1 MRSTI
6 SHHRPLTMILREGRW
21 IVFLALSAVA
31 NVLIASAVTLTKQ
44 SPPRVPVLT
53 VNLMARAAPAMVPQT
68 VPKPKTE
75 LVREPTREPIVEP
88 IAEPVPEPMPT
99 AQPIPQPKQPPAVM
113 PEKTLSP
120 PVQKVITT
128 PQAIQKVAQAHPQK
142 TKKAPP
148 QVVKPRKVAQTPPP
162 PQEQATKEDHK
173 RNPPKKEH
181 IAPAPKKQIAAKM
194 PPQKTPPQTVGASRD
209 QGQEAATIL
218 HEARYRQQTPPL
230 YPRRAL
236 DLGQQGTAIL
246 HVEVNHDGFTRTLKV
261 AQSSGHRLLDRAAL
275 AAVRKW
281 EFEPTQ
287 MNGERIT
294 SWVRVPVSFIIQS
307 SQ

>member
-1 MRSTI
+1 
-6 SHHRPLTMILREGRW
+6 MILREGRW

-31 NVLIASAVTLTKQ
+31 NVLIASAVTLAKQ
-44 SPPRVPVLT
+44 SPPQVRVLT
-53 VNLMARAAPAMVPQT
+53 VNLMARAAPATVPQT
-68 VPKPKTE
+68 VP
-75 LVREPTREPIVEP
+75 EP
-88 IAEPVPEPMPT
+88 IAESVPEPMPT
-99 AQPIPQPKQPPAVM
+99 AQPIPQHKQPSAVM

-120 PVQKVITT
+120 PVQKVVTT
-128 PQAIQKVAQAHPQK
+128 PQAIQEVAQAHPQK
-142 TKKAPP
+142 IKKAPPP
-148 QVVKPRKVAQTPPP
+148 QVVKPRPKVAQTRPP

-173 RNPPKKEH
+173 RNPPKKER
-181 IAPAPKKQIAAKM
+181 IAPTPKKQIAAKV
-194 PPQKTPPQTVGASRD
+194 PPQKTPPQTMGASRD

-246 HVEVNHDGFTRTLKV
+246 HVEVTHDGFTRTLKV

-281 EFEPTQ
+281 EFEPTE
-287 MNGERIT
+287 MNGKRIT

>member
-1 MRSTI
+1 
-6 SHHRPLTMILREGRW
+6 MILREGRW

-31 NVLIASAVTLTKQ
+31 NVLIAPAVTLTKH
-44 SPPRVPVLT
+44 SPPQVPVLT
-53 VNLMARAAPAMVPQT
+53 VNLMARAAPATVPQT
-68 VPKPKTE
+68 VP
-75 LVREPTREPIVEP
+75 EPTREPIV
-88 IAEPVPEPMPT
+88 EPVPEPMPT
-99 AQPIPQPKQPPAVM
+99 AQPIPQHKQPPAVM

-142 TKKAPP
+142 IEKAPPP
-148 QVVKPRKVAQTPPP
+148 QVVKPRPKVAQTLPL
-162 PQEQATKEDHK
+162 PQEQATKENHK
-173 RNPPKKEH
+173 RAPPKKEH
-181 IAPAPKKQIAAKM
+181 IAPTPKKQIAAKV

>member
-1 MRSTI
+1 
-6 SHHRPLTMILREGRW
+6 MILREGRW

-31 NVLIASAVTLTKQ
+31 NVLIASAVMLAKQ
-44 SPPRVPVLT
+44 SPPQVPVLT
-53 VNLMARAAPAMVPQT
+53 VNLMARAAPATVPQT
-68 VPKPKTE
+68 VPEPKTE
-75 LVREPTREPIVEP
+75 PVREPTREPIMEP

-99 AQPIPQPKQPPAVM
+99 AQPIPQHEQPSAVM

-120 PVQKVITT
+120 PVQKVVTT
-128 PQAIQKVAQAHPQK
+128 PQAIQEVAQAHPQK
-142 TKKAPP
+142 IKKAPPP
-148 QVVKPRKVAQTPPP
+148 QVVKPRPKVAQTLPP

-173 RNPPKKEH
+173 RNPPKKER
-181 IAPAPKKQIAAKM
+181 IAPTPKKQIAAKV
-194 PPQKTPPQTVGASRD
+194 PPQKTPPQTMGTSRD

-246 HVEVNHDGFTRTLKV
+246 HVEVTHDGFTRTLKV
-261 AQSSGHRLLDRAAL
+261 AQSSGYRLLDRAAL

-281 EFEPTQ
+281 EFEPTE
-287 MNGERIT
+287 MNGKRIT
-294 SWVRVPVSFIIQS
+294 SWVRVPVSFVIQS